1 MEKRKK
7 NKTDKERLVASTDVQ
22 DTPAFGLQER
32 PPHLEYT
39 HSVCRRGL
47 RTPWAL
53 ATPVPQGSVLRAGGH
68 AQQPREWPAREPRAR
83 VVEQKL
89 L

>member
-1 MEKRKK
+1 METRKK
-7 NKTDKERLVASTDVQ
+7 NKTDKERLVASTDAQ
-22 DTPAFGLQER
+22 DMLAFGLQER

-39 HSVCRRGL
+39 HSICCQGI

-53 ATPVPQGSVLRAGGH
+53 ATPAPQEPVLRAGGH

-83 VVEQKL
+83 VVEQEL